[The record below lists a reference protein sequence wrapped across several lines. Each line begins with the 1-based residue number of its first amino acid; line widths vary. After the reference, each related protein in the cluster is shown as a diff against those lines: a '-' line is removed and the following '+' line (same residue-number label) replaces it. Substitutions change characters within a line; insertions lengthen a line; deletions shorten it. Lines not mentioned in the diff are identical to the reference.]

1 MMVCIVASLRV
12 FHKALKEKKISFS
25 YWKVIAP
32 SAIFVS
38 CPTPRKVKSGSG
50 SLKQPRFR
58 WFLSSHAASGTG
70 SLDLNTFCSIHVVA
84 FSVCSVILSVGG
96 RSRLKVLGVLCEFHA
111 FGLCPWFVTEFYQS
125 HHHGQPQTSDK
136 YIENACHIA
145 QAQSAGLVLTPGVL
159 GSTLPLIVPPF
170 VFQLV

>member
-1 MMVCIVASLRV
+1 MLCIVASLRV

-38 CPTPRKVKSGSG
+38 CPTPRRVKSGSG

-58 WFLSSHAASGTG
+58 WFLASHASSGKG
-70 SLDLNTFCSIHVVA
+70 SLDLNTLCSIHVVA

-111 FGLCPWFVTEFYQS
+111 FGLCPWFVTELYQS

-145 QAQSAGLVLTPGVL
+145 QAQSAGLVLRKMNNAISSWGK
-159 GSTLPLIVPPF
+159 
-170 VFQLV
+170 QRQ